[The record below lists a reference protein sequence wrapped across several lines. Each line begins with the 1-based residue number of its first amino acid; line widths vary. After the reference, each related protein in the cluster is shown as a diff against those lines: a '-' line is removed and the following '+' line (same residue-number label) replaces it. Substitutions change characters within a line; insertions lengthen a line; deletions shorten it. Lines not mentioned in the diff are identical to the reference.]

1 VFIFY
6 QDTDYSVNNT
16 LVGDEVI
23 GWNSFLKSLIDLGEK
38 LEEVGLV
45 YVDSQVIYIEEA
57 NRE

>member
-1 VFIFY
+1 
-6 QDTDYSVNNT
+6 VNVQA
-16 LVGDEVI
+16 VGDEVI